1 MPDREPK
8 NGPNNEPT
16 VEPVKKPIKFTR
28 RQFLT
33 GAALTAAALLV
44 GCEPTPSPI
53 SPTEKPDS
61 SPKPT
66 GTPRPTTEPSP
77 TREATPQPTPTE
89 TITQYPKVTLSEEYL
104 KRGFG
109 AIGGEEIVGPTPEP
123 NNPYKFSNVDD
134 LFRYSSEVF
143 GKAITIEGIKG
154 DPALILD
161 VVAAMS
167 LGSNVNYGVVGLGDV
182 KDQND
187 KYLFEGLRDWKVWTG
202 LMGRILGEPTY
213 QLPKEQALPREFTVR
228 EGTKLSIIG
237 QAGQDQ
243 VLVLLSEYF
252 DRSTEE
258 FTARKVPRGWYVVLP
273 GTLPEDIEGL
283 SLQRLLRGVG
293 ADFDA
298 KAGLVS
304 FKEGN

>member
-89 TITQYPKVTLSEEYL
+89 TITQYPKVTLSEDYL
-104 KRGFG
+104 KKGFG

-123 NNPYKFSNVDD
+123 NNPYKFSHVDD
-134 LFRYSSEVF
+134 LLNYASDVF
-143 GKAITIEGIKG
+143 DNREEITFQGIAK
-154 DPALILD
+154 DPSKILD
-161 VVAAMS
+161 IVAAMS
-167 LGSNVNYGVVGLGDV
+167 LGSNVNYGVVGLSGV

-187 KYLFEGLRDWKVWTG
+187 RYLFKDLDWKVWTG

-258 FTARKVPRGWYVVLP
+258 FTARKVPRGWYVVIP
-273 GTLPEDIEGL
+273 ETLPKTSEEYL
-283 SLQRLLRGVG
+283 KRSSTLLN
-293 ADFDA
+293 
-298 KAGLVS
+298 L
-304 FKEGN
+304 